1 MVVLPK
7 WLDSRV
13 PFRILIAHK
22 KNKNMMNPTQFRKE
36 LQKALTTLEEAMG
49 VKINIGTIH
58 YDSREMRVKITALD
72 AAGIKPIKIGNL
84 ESLIGRK
91 FRNKNTTFEV
101 LAINN
106 PNSKFPI
113 STVTQK
119 GKRYRVPADFFR
131 NSVEVK

>member
-1 MVVLPK
+1 
-7 WLDSRV
+7 
-13 PFRILIAHK
+13 
-22 KNKNMMNPTQFRKE
+22 MNPSQFRKE
-36 LQKALTTLEEAMG
+36 LQKALAVVEESMG

-58 YDSREMRVKITALD
+58 YTAAEMRVKLTALD
-72 AAGIKPIKIGNL
+72 SAGIKPIKIGTL

-101 LAINN
+101 LAIDNHK
-106 PNSKFPI
+106 PKFPI

-131 NSVEVK
+131 NAVEVR